1 MQCMTCIVCRVI
13 MVPLAWMK
21 CMTLLNADGGKIRAG
36 VSLHGLSV
44 FTVLLAEVTL
54 LVPVLWV
61 AVSTLDV
68 HIFRSGSIWSP
79 A

>member
-1 MQCMTCIVCRVI
+1 MTCIVCRVI
-13 MVPLAWMK
+13 MVALAWMK

-44 FTVLLAEVTL
+44 FNVLLAEVTL

-68 HIFRSGSIWSP
+68 YVSRSGLICAP